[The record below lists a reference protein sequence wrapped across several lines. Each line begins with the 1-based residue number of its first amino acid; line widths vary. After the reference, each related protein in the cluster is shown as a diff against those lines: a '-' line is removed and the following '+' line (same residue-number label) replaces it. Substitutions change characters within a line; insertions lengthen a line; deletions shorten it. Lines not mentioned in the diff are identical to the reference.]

1 MTSWGSP
8 DYAALFDAV
17 PSPYL
22 LLDPDLVVV
31 GANRAQCA
39 SLGRP
44 REELLGRPCFDLFP
58 LAPDAGTDGPD
69 LATCLRTV
77 LETGQQM
84 TMGPRRYPVPAADGS
99 GLEERWWSP
108 IVVPVPGD
116 AGAVAWLL
124 LRFEDI
130 TGYVHRRTAAEAGAA
145 VRAEVGAQVDEGEAD
160 VFARA
165 RELQQHNRQLWDSGR
180 RERRQVERLEG
191 LAKAALLVGS
201 TLALHEVLDRI
212 ATSAREL
219 VGASWAVL
227 SYTGAGSAAASAP
240 ALVAT
245 SPPPASPPAGDPW
258 TPAAARSLAEVA
270 AELVRVRPVAHL
282 TPEEAA
288 QHPAWAAAGEPVA
301 RGCLAAAVTGHEG
314 AVVGLL
320 AVAGKLDGEF
330 DAADEALAL
339 QLAALAAVGAD
350 SAAVHQREHHVAETL
365 QRSLLTR
372 PPQPDHLE
380 IAVRYAPAARHDQV
394 GGDWYDAFVRA
405 DGSTVLV
412 IGDVTGHDM
421 EAAAAMGQLRN
432 LLRATAYDR
441 SGPPSS
447 VLSRVDRLMDGLG
460 LESLATV
467 VLARIEQS
475 ARDRSRGRRRLRW
488 SNAGHLPPVV
498 RRADGSVEVLA
509 TDPDPLL
516 GLVPPHPRTDHDVA
530 LHPGDTLLLYTDGLV
545 ERRDASLTDR
555 IRALAE
561 AVERC
566 VPDPLDRLCDHLLQ
580 DLLPGGGEDD
590 VALLV
595 VRCGAEP
602 APQR

>member
-22 LLDPDLVVV
+22 LLDADLVVV

-39 SLGRP
+39 SLGRS
-44 REELLGRPCFDLFP
+44 REALVGRPCSDVFP
-58 LAPDAGTDGPD
+58 LAPDGEADGPD
-69 LATCLRTV
+69 LRTCLQV
-77 LETGQQM
+77 ALESGEQVTL
-84 TMGPRRYPVPAADGS
+84 GPRRYPVPAADGS
-99 GLEERWWSP
+99 GHEERWWSP
-108 IVVPVPGD
+108 IIVPVPGD
-116 AGAVAWLL
+116 SGAVAWLL

-130 TGYVHRRTAAEAGAA
+130 TDYVRRRSGSAARLEG
-145 VRAEVGAQVDEGEAD
+145 VDEGEAD

-165 RELQQHNRQLWDSGR
+165 RELQQHNRQLRDSGL

-191 LAKAALLVGS
+191 LARAALLVGS

-212 ATSAREL
+212 TASAREL

-245 SPPPASPPAGDPW
+245 SPPPASPPPPGDPW
-258 TPAAARSLAEVA
+258 TTAAARSLAVVA
-270 AELVRVRPVAHL
+270 DELVRARPVARL
-282 TPEEAA
+282 TPEEVA
-288 QHPAWAAAGEPVA
+288 QHPAWAGAGEAVA
-301 RGCLAAAVTGHEG
+301 RGCLAAAVTGREG

-330 DAADEALAL
+330 DATDEALAL
-339 QLAALAAVGAD
+339 QLAALAAVGAE

-372 PPQPDHLE
+372 SPQPDHLE

-441 SGPPSS
+441 NGPPSS

-460 LESLATV
+460 LATLATV
-467 VLARIEQS
+467 VLARVEQS
-475 ARDRSRGRRRLRW
+475 ARDRSRGRLRLRW
-488 SNAGHLPPVV
+488 SNAGHLPPVL
-498 RRADGSVEVLA
+498 RRADGTVEVLA
-509 TDPDPLL
+509 TDPEPLL
-516 GLVPPHPRTDHDVA
+516 GLVPPHPRTDHDVVLA
-530 LHPGDTLLLYTDGLV
+530 PGDTLLLYTDGLV
-545 ERRDASLTDR
+545 ERREASLTDR
-555 IRALAE
+555 IQALAA

-602 APQR
+602 PPSS